1 MATGTF
7 TNYPRLVV
15 ALPPLVRKQ
24 RKLAA
29 TIAAVADAV
38 KDEKAVRADIDALL
52 VAAGLTKGERVTC
65 AGYDVT
71 HNERDGQSSING
83 DVLTEQL
90 VAAGVDRGLVLDTIA
105 SATDTGK
112 PSAFATVTPSK
123 GAQVRP

>member
-1 MATGTF
+1 MPTGTF

-29 TIAAVADAV
+29 QIAVVAQAV
-38 KDEKAVRADIDALL
+38 KDEKAVRADIDVLL
-52 VAAGLTKGERVTC
+52 VAAGLTKGDVVTC
-65 AGYDVT
+65 AGYDVR
-71 HNERDGQSSING
+71 HQEKDGQSSING

-90 VAAGVDRGLVLDTIA
+90 VAAGVDRDLVASTIA

-112 PSAFATVTPSK
+112 PSAFCTVTPSK
-123 GAQVRP
+123 GAKVRA